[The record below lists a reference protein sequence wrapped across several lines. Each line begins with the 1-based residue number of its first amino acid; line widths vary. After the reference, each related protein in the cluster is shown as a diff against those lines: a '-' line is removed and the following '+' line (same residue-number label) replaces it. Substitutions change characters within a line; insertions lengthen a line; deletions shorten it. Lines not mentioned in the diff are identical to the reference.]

1 MANNKKLNSVY
12 KYIIESLGRNTK
24 KKITTYLTGKIF
36 DFIMTMGFTRHEK
49 YIKTVLQNK
58 TIYLFHCKMQFLE
71 RLLEKLM
78 AQPYEI
84 AYP

>member
-1 MANNKKLNSVY
+1 
-12 KYIIESLGRNTK
+12 
-24 KKITTYLTGKIF
+24 
-36 DFIMTMGFTRHEK
+36 MTMGFTRHEK